1 MLKKLLLCTSLLLG
15 ASTPQLY
22 AQRIQKME
30 SVQQT
35 VAAADG
41 VEEIIDQGKAIHS
54 VKAPTVQKAH
64 IDLKGNEVWWG
75 YFNGKYRTHKAEDLL
90 KYGFGGAAVYACGIK
105 IPANNAFDMGKGKTI
120 EGIKFIFPDIKN
132 IDDVKIWISTKL
144 STAEDMSDCDIYV
157 QNVDKADLVDA
168 TKDNP
173 DNYINEIRLDQ
184 PYTIGDKDIYVG
196 YSFRVTQIDDH
207 DDQVPVVLDNN
218 DDNIICRDGA
228 FLRRYGTSPT
238 WRDGTDYGVLA
249 IQLLM
254 SSANFKDNVLEMEDD
269 FDDVVLEKNGTGK
282 VAMTLSTSG
291 KNGLKDF
298 KYVVSIDGQ
307 VSDEQTVALEKPIKE
322 MGGKYTYE
330 FPVKA
335 GDKQGV
341 YPVEIKVVEVNGGDN
356 EGSKTVAKGE
366 MVVVEKPAVRK
377 VFVEDYT
384 GLWSSG
390 YAFGYAS
397 KIRLKEKYG
406 DKVAL
411 VTVHNGMS
419 DPMTDKEYDEYL
431 KAIGLKYFPNT
442 DIDRTFFQVYPYLG
456 ANKSEYF
463 RFEYADTVDEALK
476 LLSLGSVDVSG
487 KVSDDGS
494 KVDLEAKVKF
504 GFTGEKS
511 NYALFYVLT
520 EDGMHDDAWV
530 QDNGMQDY
538 AGIGLEEVEP
548 LFDPFI
554 NGPEE
559 MKGLVYDDVVV
570 ASKGVHKGIE
580 GSISSTIKLDEV
592 QTNHFSFT
600 LSDYPIIQDKSK
612 LRAFAVLLDTKSGKV
627 VNVNECKVTN
637 CETGIS
643 NVTTDGKAVE
653 VTRYT
658 AVGRQVSQPVK
669 GVNIVRYSDSRVVKT
684 VVR

>member
-15 ASTPQLY
+15 TSTIQLY
-22 AQRIQKME
+22 AQHIQKME
-30 SVQQT
+30 SVQQM

-41 VEEIIDQGKAIHS
+41 VEEIYDQGNTFNS
-54 VKAPTVQKAH
+54 LKAPAVQKAH
-64 IDLKGNEVWWG
+64 IDLKSNEVWWG
-75 YFNGKYRTHKAEDLL
+75 YFNGKYRTYKADDLL

-120 EGIKFIFPDIKN
+120 EGIKFVFPDIKN

-168 TKDNP
+168 TKNDP
-173 DNYINEIRLDQ
+173 DNYINEIRLEQ

-196 YSFRVTQIDDH
+196 YSFRVTQIDNR
-207 DDQVPVVLDNN
+207 DDQTPVVLDNN
-218 DDNIICRDGA
+218 DENIICRDGA
-228 FLRRYGTSPT
+228 FLRRYGTSTT
-238 WRDGTDYGVLA
+238 WRDGADYGVLA

-254 SSANFKDNVLEMEDD
+254 SSENFKDNVVEMNDS
-269 FDDVVLEKNGTGK
+269 FNDVVLQKSGTDK

-291 KNGLKDF
+291 KNGLKTF
-298 KYVVSIDGQ
+298 KYVVSVDGK
-307 VSDEQTVALEKPIKE
+307 VSDEQTVTLETPIKE
-322 MGGKYTYE
+322 MGGKFTYE

-341 YPVEIKVVEVNGGDN
+341 YPVEIKVVEVNDAEN
-356 EGSKTVAKGE
+356 ESSKCVAKGE
-366 MVVVEKPAVRK
+366 IVVVEKSAVRK

-411 VTVHNGMS
+411 VTVHNGSS

-476 LLSLGSVDVSG
+476 LLSLGSVDVNG
-487 KVSDDGS
+487 KLTDDGS

-504 GFTGEKS
+504 GFTGEKD
-511 NYALFYVLT
+511 NYALFYLLT
-520 EDGMHDDAWV
+520 EDGKHNDLWV

-538 AGIGLEEVEP
+538 EGIGLEDVEP

-592 QTNHFSFT
+592 QTNHFTFT
-600 LSDYPIIQDKSK
+600 LSDYPIIQDNSK

-627 VNVNECKVTN
+627 VNVNECKVKGV
-637 CETGIS
+637 ETGIS
-643 NVTTDGKAVE
+643 DNTAASKAVE
-653 VTRYT
+653 VARYT
-658 AVGRQVSQPVK
+658 ADGQQVSQPVK
-669 GVNIVRYSDSRVVKT
+669 GVNIVRYSNGRVVKT

>member
-1 MLKKLLLCTSLLLG
+1 M
-15 ASTPQLY
+15 
-22 AQRIQKME
+22 
-30 SVQQT
+30 
-35 VAAADG
+35 
-41 VEEIIDQGKAIHS
+41 
-54 VKAPTVQKAH
+54 
-64 IDLKGNEVWWG
+64 
-75 YFNGKYRTHKAEDLL
+75 
-90 KYGFGGAAVYACGIK
+90 
-105 IPANNAFDMGKGKTI
+105 
-120 EGIKFIFPDIKN
+120 
-132 IDDVKIWISTKL
+132 
-144 STAEDMSDCDIYV
+144 
-157 QNVDKADLVDA
+157 
-168 TKDNP
+168 
-173 DNYINEIRLDQ
+173 
-184 PYTIGDKDIYVG
+184 
-196 YSFRVTQIDDH
+196 
-207 DDQVPVVLDNN
+207 
-218 DDNIICRDGA
+218 
-228 FLRRYGTSPT
+228 
-238 WRDGTDYGVLA
+238 
-249 IQLLM
+249 
-254 SSANFKDNVLEMEDD
+254 
-269 FDDVVLEKNGTGK
+269 
-282 VAMTLSTSG
+282 
-291 KNGLKDF
+291 
-298 KYVVSIDGQ
+298 VSIDGR

-570 ASKGVHKGIE
+570 ASKGVHKGYR
-580 GSISSTIKLDEV
+580 GQHLLDD
-592 QTNHFSFT
+592 QAGRGADQPLLLHALR
-600 LSDYPIIQDKSK
+600 LSYHRDKSK

-669 GVNIVRYSDSRVVKT
+669 GVNIVRYSDGRVVKT

>member
-1 MLKKLLLCTSLLLG
+1 MHAQSIGQPEMLRQTLTPVEKQEPLKHHGG
-15 ASTPQLY
+15 ADKTQ
-22 AQRIQKME
+22 
-30 SVQQT
+30 
-35 VAAADG
+35 
-41 VEEIIDQGKAIHS
+41 
-54 VKAPTVQKAH
+54 KAPAVAKSH
-64 IDLKGNEVWWG
+64 IDLRDNEVWWG
-75 YFNGKYRTHKAEDLL
+75 YFNGNYKTSDPFDML
-90 KYGFGGAAVYACGIK
+90 KTGYGTKITYACGIRLK
-105 IPANNAFDMGKGKTI
+105 AENDFDMGKGKTI
-120 EGIKFIFPDIKN
+120 EGIKFVFPDLKHIE
-132 IDDVKIWISTKL
+132 DVKIWMSTSL
-144 STAEDMSDCDIYV
+144 SELKDMSDCDICV

-168 TKDNP
+168 TKNDP

-196 YSFRVTQIDDH
+196 YSFRVTQIDNR
-207 DDQVPVVLDNN
+207 DDQTPVVLDNN
-218 DDNIICRDGA
+218 DENIICRDGA
-228 FLRRYGTSPT
+228 FLRRYGTSTT
-238 WRDGTDYGVLA
+238 WRDGADYGVLA

-254 SSANFKDNVLEMEDD
+254 SSENFKDNVVEMNDS
-269 FDDVVLEKNGTGK
+269 FNDVVLEKNGTDK
-282 VAMTLSTSG
+282 VPMMLSTAG
-291 KNGLKDF
+291 KNGLKTF
-298 KYVVSIDGQ
+298 KYVVSVDGK
-307 VSDEQTVALEKPIKE
+307 VNDEQTVTLDTPIKE
-322 MGGKYTYE
+322 MGGKFTYE

-341 YPVEIKVVEVNGGDN
+341 YPVEIKVVEVNGAEN
-356 EGSKTVAKGE
+356 ESSKCVAKGE
-366 MVVVEKPAVRK
+366 IVVVEKPAVRK

-411 VTVHNGMS
+411 VTVHNGSS

-487 KVSDDGS
+487 KLTDDGS

-504 GFTGEKS
+504 GFTGEKD
-511 NYALFYVLT
+511 NYALFYLLT
-520 EDGMHDDAWV
+520 EDGKHNDLWV

-538 AGIGLEEVEP
+538 EGIGLEDAEP

-592 QTNHFSFT
+592 QTNHFTFT

-612 LRAFAVLLDTKSGKV
+612 LRTFAVLLDTKSGKV
-627 VNVNECKVTN
+627 INVNECKVTG
-637 CETGIS
+637 CETGIT
-643 NVTTDGKAVE
+643 NVTAAGKAVE
-653 VTRYT
+653 VARYT
-658 AVGRQVSQPVK
+658 VDGTQVSLPVK
-669 GVNIVRYSDSRVVKT
+669 GINIVRYSDGRVVKT

>member
-15 ASTPQLY
+15 TSTTQLY
-22 AQRIQKME
+22 AQHIQKME
-30 SVQQT
+30 SVQQM

-41 VEEIIDQGKAIHS
+41 VEEIYDQGNTFNS
-54 VKAPTVQKAH
+54 LKAPAVQKAH
-64 IDLKGNEVWWG
+64 IDLKSNEVWWG
-75 YFNGKYRTHKAEDLL
+75 YFNGKYRTYKADDLL

-120 EGIKFIFPDIKN
+120 EGIKFVFPDIKN

-168 TKDNP
+168 TKNDP

-196 YSFRVTQIDDH
+196 YSFRVTQIDNR
-207 DDQVPVVLDNN
+207 DDQTPVVLDNN
-218 DDNIICRDGA
+218 DENIICRDGA
-228 FLRRYGTSPT
+228 FLRRYGTSTT
-238 WRDGTDYGVLA
+238 WRDGADYGVLA

-254 SSANFKDNVLEMEDD
+254 SSENFKDNVVEMNDS
-269 FDDVVLEKNGTGK
+269 FNDVVLEKNGTDK
-282 VAMTLSTSG
+282 VPMMLSTAG
-291 KNGLKDF
+291 KNGLKTF
-298 KYVVSIDGQ
+298 KYVVSVDGK
-307 VSDEQTVALEKPIKE
+307 VNDEQTVTLDTPIKE
-322 MGGKYTYE
+322 MGGKFTYE

-341 YPVEIKVVEVNGGDN
+341 YPVEIKVVEVNGAEN
-356 EGSKTVAKGE
+356 ESSKCVAKGE
-366 MVVVEKPAVRK
+366 IVVVEKPAVRK

-411 VTVHNGMS
+411 VTVHNGSS

-476 LLSLGSVDVSG
+476 LLSLS
-487 KVSDDGS
+487 
-494 KVDLEAKVKF
+494 A
-504 GFTGEKS
+504 
-511 NYALFYVLT
+511 
-520 EDGMHDDAWV
+520 
-530 QDNGMQDY
+530 
-538 AGIGLEEVEP
+538 
-548 LFDPFI
+548 
-554 NGPEE
+554 
-559 MKGLVYDDVVV
+559 
-570 ASKGVHKGIE
+570 ASM
-580 GSISSTIKLDEV
+580 SAAS
-592 QTNHFSFT
+592 
-600 LSDYPIIQDKSK
+600 
-612 LRAFAVLLDTKSGKV
+612 
-627 VNVNECKVTN
+627 
-637 CETGIS
+637 
-643 NVTTDGKAVE
+643 
-653 VTRYT
+653 
-658 AVGRQVSQPVK
+658 
-669 GVNIVRYSDSRVVKT
+669 
-684 VVR
+684 